1 MKQSRLI
8 NYGKVDKNIIFPI
21 ISIIFIIL
29 ENTIYNKFN
38 ILDNFYS
45 HIFMICIG
53 QSFGKI
59 LSFIPLII
67 LNIIN
72 KNLSEENQIINDKL
86 VYRKEYYEKYKSIKY
101 KKYVLIILFSIL
113 NCLINILYY
122 RVMLTVEFDY
132 WLLDIIYIIIF
143 SYFILKIKLYKHQY
157 LSILIIFIAGI
168 TLNIINSLKAKLDYI
183 IILLSLLTEIV
194 YCLNII
200 ADKYLMEYTFCS
212 PYEIC
217 FYDGIISLI
226 IFIIALAIST
236 NTEIKEDDYAVNY
249 KGKFYVDNFY
259 DYYDK
264 FNTKELFLLIFE
276 IIYYFTYYLF
286 PLITIQ
292 NYTAYHYLIILIFD
306 FEVTFL
312 IDFKIKWKF
321 FLNIILFALI
331 LFMLLVFNEI
341 IEINCFGFQKNTRK
355 SISER
360 AELDLL
366 NNNENSEDNE
376 DIVVNDAYIVDFKKV
391 KTNNNVE

>member
-1 MKQSRLI
+1 MKKSRLI

-21 ISIIFIIL
+21 ISIIFIIV
-29 ENTIYNKFN
+29 ENTIFNKSN
-38 ILDNFYS
+38 ILENFYS

-53 QSFGKI
+53 QSIGKI
-59 LSFIPLII
+59 LSFIPFII

-72 KNLSEENQIINDKL
+72 KNLSEENQIINNKL
-86 VYRKEYYEKYKSIKY
+86 VYRKEYYEKYKRIKY
-101 KKYVLIILFSIL
+101 KKYGLIILFSIL

-122 RVMLTVEFDY
+122 RVMLSVEFDY

-143 SYFILKIKLYKHQY
+143 SYLILKIKLYKHQY
-157 LSILIIFIAGI
+157 LSILIIFIAGLS
-168 TLNIINSLKAKLDYI
+168 LNIINSLNAALDYI
-183 IILLSLLTEIV
+183 IILLSILTEIV

-200 ADKYLMEYTFCS
+200 VDKYLMEYTFCS

-226 IFIIALAIST
+226 IFIVALAIST
-236 NTEIKEDDYAVNY
+236 NTEIKDNGYAVNY

-264 FNTKELFLLIFE
+264 FNTKEFFLLIFE

-292 NYTAYHYLIILIFD
+292 NYTVYHYLLILIFD

-312 IDFKIKWKF
+312 IDFEINWKF
-321 FLNIILFALI
+321 FLNIILFSLI
-331 LFMLLVFNEI
+331 FFMLLVFNEI

-355 SISER
+355 RISER

-366 NNNENSEDNE
+366 NINEISDDNE
-376 DIVVNDAYIVDFKKV
+376 YIVVNDAYIVDF
-391 KTNNNVE
+391 